1 MTTKANGSMPKS
13 HKPTKSST
21 PNSGHPQADLS
32 TEDTGSLAP
41 LDAVKSERQNR
52 AWNTMRWFKGVPAN
66 ETEFYARFEAM
77 PLEDSTFLKS
87 FYNISDDWDLFRMIC
102 KFWNVRVSDVRPRIG
117 AGV

>member
-1 MTTKANGSMPKS
+1 MKGTRSMTSQAKESMPKS
-13 HKPTKSST
+13 HKPKKSST
-21 PNSGHPQADLS
+21 AELS

-41 LDAVKSERQNR
+41 LDVVKSERQNR
-52 AWNTMRWFKGVPAN
+52 AWNTMKWFKGIPAN
-66 ETEFYARFEAM
+66 ETEFYTRFETM

-102 KFWNVRVSDVRPRIG
+102 KFWNIRISDVRPRIG